1 MLHAYHL
8 LCPSV
13 PDPSWASINRGILLC
28 SDCCSVHRSLG
39 RHVSVVKSLRQGS
52 WEPSVLNFVNSLN
65 AHGANS
71 VWEHNLPESGYVALG
86 ASGKGASG
94 VVGGSGGVGVGV
106 SGVRIRKP
114 TPKDPL
120 HPNKSD
126 FIKAKHLHLAFVR
139 RPDLTDA
146 EGDGGDTNRL
156 NPAEELSRQLHAS
169 VRTSNL
175 ETSLRLL
182 VQGADPNYFHEEKSS
197 TPLHVAAKF
206 GQVSQVE
213 LLLIYGADINAID
226 GNHLTPIELAKAN
239 NHTLIALRLQDA
251 MYEVTD
257 RLSMFLGGK
266 KPDHAVSEPLVPC
279 C

>member
-1 MLHAYHL
+1 MLMMDLYI
-8 LCPSV
+8 
-13 PDPSWASINRGILLC
+13 DPSWASINRGILLC

-39 RHVSVVKSLRQGS
+39 RHISIVKSLRQGS

-65 AHGANS
+65 YHGANS
-71 VWEHNLPESGYVALG
+71 VWEHNLPEGGYVALPA
-86 ASGKGASG
+86 ASKGT
-94 VVGGSGGVGVGV
+94 GGVGGGGGVGGVTV
-106 SGVRIRKP
+106 SGTRIRKP

-139 RPDLTDA
+139 KPDLTEPD
-146 EGDGGDTNRL
+146 GDNGDTNRI
-156 NPAEELSRQLHAS
+156 NPAGELSKQLHAS

-182 VQGADPNYFHEEKSS
+182 VQGADPNYFHEEKLS

-206 GQVSQVE
+206 GQMSQVE
-213 LLLIYGADINAID
+213 LLLVYGADINAID
-226 GNHLTPIELAKAN
+226 GNNLTPIELAKAN
-239 NHTLIALRLQDA
+239 NHTLIAERLQDA

-257 RLSMFLGGK
+257 RLLMFLGGK
-266 KPDHAVSEPLVPC
+266 KPDHSVSLFIFYVIMVK
-279 C
+279 